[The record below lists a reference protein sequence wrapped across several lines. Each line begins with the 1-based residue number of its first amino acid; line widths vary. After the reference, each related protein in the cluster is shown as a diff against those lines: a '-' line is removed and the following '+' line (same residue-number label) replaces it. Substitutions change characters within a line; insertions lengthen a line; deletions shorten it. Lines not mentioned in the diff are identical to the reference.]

1 MHELYQEN
9 AELWL
14 TVIGNKFN
22 YLMGFKFLEI
32 GACDFNRVSC
42 QNCDAWRDW

>member
-14 TVIGNKFN
+14 KVIGNKFN
-22 YLMGFKFLEI
+22 CLTGFCFIEI
-32 GACDFNRVSC
+32 GGSAF
-42 QNCDAWRDW
+42 